1 MNLTQ
6 TAILT
11 KRLILFSSIFLVVSI
26 SLFIAYRIWYAY
38 YLASIPPVEEK
49 ADTKFGILPSPNFPK
64 ANVSS
69 SNFSY
74 SIDTAT
80 GSLPKL
86 GQTKGFDKL
95 LKVYFIPKPYLSLLS
110 ADKSKALAKK
120 FNITQIEQPVIV
132 SENIYKFQDQ
142 DKSLTVDLDS
152 GNFKYINTASSSAQ
166 TVNNDDQTL
175 IRNFNNILNALIGS
189 KDGLDKGRNGV
200 IYLQNIDGK
209 LIPTN
214 ARADANLA
222 QISIWPNSIDDK
234 AIYTSQKDKSLI
246 NTVVF
251 NSADN
256 INDYFNLNF
265 INWSIDTTTF
275 ATYPAKSPDEALQN
289 LQSGKGILISQPQKS
304 QASITSITLGYY
316 LSENYTPYLQPI
328 YIFTGP
334 DFVAYVP
341 AVTDQ
346 YLTTP

>member
-1 MNLTQ
+1 M
-6 TAILT
+6 
-11 KRLILFSSIFLVVSI
+11 
-26 SLFIAYRIWYAY
+26 
-38 YLASIPPVEEK
+38 
-49 ADTKFGILPSPNFPK
+49 
-64 ANVSS
+64 
-69 SNFSY
+69 
-74 SIDTAT
+74 
-80 GSLPKL
+80 
-86 GQTKGFDKL
+86 
-95 LKVYFIPKPYLSLLS
+95 LS